1 MSSFS
6 EESLEK
12 KLVELNQSQQSIQ
25 GLSLWIIHHRKHHSK
40 IVSTWQRE
48 LYKASN
54 SRKLVFLYLANDVVQ
69 NSRKKAPEFSKEFGH
84 CLKKV
89 LEHLTALNLDERTVK
104 SISRLVGIW
113 KERNIFDP
121 KVQEDLGKIWSKKS
135 NEPGTPPGTPPLPKK
150 PRKEVPTPKPVT
162 PKPVTPKPAKV
173 VVAEKKAEDKKNGS
187 FSIED
192 KPEFKKL
199 LSSSSPATTQM
210 SPIVPDG
217 DPPEPEDLI
226 KAIQALENSA
236 SSDAIVREKIARLPP
251 EVSEAGHLEK
261 LQSAKE
267 GKQLLEKIK
276 EATDLLNEYNDRL
289 QQELKDRK
297 KVGKMIVN
305 FLASQSD
312 LLTKAEENLELHR
325 DKLDKVNAI
334 RDDLKSH
341 ISSLPDMRQ
350 LPDITGGLT
359 PLPSAGDLFMK

>member
-1 MSSFS
+1 M
-6 EESLEK
+6 
-12 KLVELNQSQQSIQ
+12 
-25 GLSLWIIHHRKHHSK
+25 G
-40 IVSTWQRE
+40 
-48 LYKASN
+48 
-54 SRKLVFLYLANDVVQ
+54 
-69 NSRKKAPEFSKEFGH
+69 
-84 CLKKV
+84 
-89 LEHLTALNLDERTVK
+89 ALNLDPKTIK

-121 KVQEDLGKIWSKKS
+121 KVQEDLEKIWAKKS
-135 NEPGTPPGTPPLPKK
+135 NDPSTPPGTPPLTKK
-150 PRKEVPTPKPVT
+150 PRKEVPTPPS
-162 PKPVTPKPAKV
+162 AKSDR
-173 VVAEKKAEDKKNGS
+173 ASKSRNGS

-192 KPEFKKL
+192 KPEFQKL
-199 LSSSSPATTQM
+199 LSSSPPQM
-210 SPIVPDG
+210 SPVVADG

-341 ISSLPDMRQ
+341 IQSLPDLRQ
-350 LPDITGGLT
+350 LPDVTGGLA

>member
-6 EESLEK
+6 EDSLEK
-12 KLVELNQSQQSIQ
+12 KLVDLNQSQQSIQ

-48 LYKASN
+48 LYKAKN
-54 SRKLVFLYLANDVVQ
+54 DRKLVFLYLANDVVQ
-69 NSRKKAPEFSKEFGH
+69 NSRKKVPEFPKEFGH

-89 LEHLTALNLDERTVK
+89 LEHLTALNLDEKTIK

-113 KERNIFDP
+113 KERNIFDA
-121 KVQEDLGKIWSKKS
+121 KIQDELARIWSKKS
-135 NEPGTPPGTPPLPKK
+135 NEPGTPPGTPPLSKK
-150 PRKEVPTPKPVT
+150 PRKEVPTPKSA
-162 PKPVTPKPAKV
+162 TPKPAKV
-173 VVAEKKAEDKKNGS
+173 VLAEKKEDKKNGS

-199 LSSSSPATTQM
+199 LSSSPLQM

-341 ISSLPDMRQ
+341 ISSLPDLRQ
-350 LPDITGGLT
+350 LPDVTGGLA

>member
-6 EESLEK
+6 EESLEE
-12 KLVELNQSQQSIQ
+12 KLADLNQSQQSIQ
-25 GLSLWIIHHRKHHSK
+25 GLSLWLVHHRKHHSK

-48 LYKASN
+48 LYKTSN
-54 SRKLVFLYLANDVVQ
+54 DRKLVFLYLANDVVQ

-84 CLKKV
+84 VLKKV
-89 LEHLTALNLDERTVK
+89 LEHLTALNLDPKTVK

-121 KVQEDLGKIWSKKS
+121 KVQGDLSKIWSKKS
-135 NEPGTPPGTPPLPKK
+135 GEPSSPPKNDSGTPPGTPPLPKK
-150 PRKEVPTPKPVT
+150 PRKELTPKP
-162 PKPVTPKPAKV
+162 KV
-173 VVAEKKAEDKKNGS
+173 VETEKTDNGKNGS
-187 FSIED
+187 FSLED

-199 LSSSSPATTQM
+199 LSSSPPQM

-217 DPPEPEDLI
+217 DPPEPEELI
-226 KAIQALENSA
+226 EAIQDLENSA

-251 EVSEAGHLEK
+251 DVSEVVHLEK
-261 LQSAKE
+261 LKSAKE
-267 GKQLLEKIK
+267 GAELMEKIK
-276 EATDLLNEYNDRL
+276 EATDLINEYNERL

-305 FLASQSD
+305 FLASQTD

-341 ISSLPDMRQ
+341 IQSLPDLRQ
-350 LPDITGGLT
+350 LPDVTGGLA